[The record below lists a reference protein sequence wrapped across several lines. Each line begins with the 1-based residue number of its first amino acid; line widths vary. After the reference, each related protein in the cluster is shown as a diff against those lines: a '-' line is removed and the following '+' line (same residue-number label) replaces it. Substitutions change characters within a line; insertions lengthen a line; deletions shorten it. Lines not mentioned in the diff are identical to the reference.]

1 MAGPRESYTYQS
13 QPASEQTSSSAI
25 VSLIAGVLA
34 WLGIFGLG
42 GIVAVI
48 FGHVAKNE
56 IRQSG
61 GRIGGD
67 GLATAGLI
75 LGYANIAV
83 AIIGA
88 CLVALMFMGVL
99 TVPLCLSLNAPN
111 WDFSLIP

>member
-42 GIVAVI
+42 GI
-48 FGHVAKNE
+48 VAKNE